1 MRIVII
7 GGGISGLFTAIMCKT
22 RIPGSK
28 ITLIEK
34 ESRLGGRVFTK
45 KYIDGSSFESGAGR
59 FGMKHNILIALLKRY
74 KLDRDI
80 IPISNTISQKLGP
93 LLKSEEYRG
102 VSPEEILYNLS
113 KDTRLTREDYKTNTI
128 ETLVRRLYGD
138 DAARKVVHQFEYD
151 SEIQIAR
158 AQTSLRSILNTF
170 RGEFG
175 VLKGGLSRLIN
186 EMIGELSG
194 SKSGVTIMKG
204 TECTSIE
211 REDDGSYTLK
221 LKTGAGVGGLL
232 GMMGLENVLRANK
245 VIVCTPRAQA
255 HSLLQGL
262 IGEEQADNLYGSQI
276 IQDEPLIR
284 VYARFPKNWIDTK
297 IVSRKAIRYIIPVS
311 NDPPIVMISYT
322 DGPIA
327 RIWSNFRKQVGDR
340 ETVQELLRQ
349 LRGMFPKKSIPDPIW
364 VSFEEHPVGASY
376 WKPSIEDVTS
386 KKMKKMRQN
395 PLPNVYVCGEFL
407 SMYHQAWVEGALET
421 SLGVVRSI
429 QSG

>member
-80 IPISNTISQKLGP
+80 IPISSTISQKLGP